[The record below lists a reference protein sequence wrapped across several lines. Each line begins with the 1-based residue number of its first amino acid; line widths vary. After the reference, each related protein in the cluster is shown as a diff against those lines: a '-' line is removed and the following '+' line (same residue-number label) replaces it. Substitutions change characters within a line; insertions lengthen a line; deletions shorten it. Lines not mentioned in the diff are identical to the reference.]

1 MKSCRRYKRTGANK
15 LSLVTTGGANRSRG
29 QSMIELVTATL
40 LIVPAALCLLDFS
53 VILLAVA
60 ENNFVCREV
69 SRAVAAAPPNQA
81 KTTAKETL
89 KRVLASR
96 NLSWC
101 QISLTENS
109 PEFSELSV
117 PMADQGGVVQ
127 GVVTV
132 KTESKVTPP
141 FLLSATTA
149 GKSYTCSAQQT
160 FASTYVVPVEVPN

>member
-1 MKSCRRYKRTGANK
+1 
-15 LSLVTTGGANRSRG
+15 
-29 QSMIELVTATL
+29 MIELVTATL
-40 LIVPAALCLLDFS
+40 LIVPAVLCLLDFS